1 MELIFTKS
9 FRKALSKLTI
19 AQRKQVENAV
29 ERYQADRTVPALR
42 DHALKGKMIGLRA
55 FSAAWNLRV
64 IYAEEAAFTTIILID
79 TGTHNQVY

>member
-19 AQRKQVENAV
+19 ARRKHVEKAV
-29 ERYQADRTVPALR
+29 GQYQSDRTDPILR
-42 DHALKGKMIGLRA
+42 DHALKGKMQGFRT
-55 FSAAWNLRV
+55 FSAAWDLRV
-64 IYAEEAAFTTIILID
+64 IYREEGGFMTIVLID